1 MRFKI
6 NTEKEE
12 DAFKKIS
19 LINEDSKKEY
29 FSINFLKNDRIH
41 SFSIKNKEKDLNF
54 DILEHIISETKKRET
69 RRGDSVDDELI
80 RYQIVEEF
88 SEDNKLLRKKD
99 KRIEMGLPVTESITD
114 NFYDSEGLKAASVKK
129 YKDNR
134 KEFSFYF
141 GDERLVIGIQPDLRI
156 EVNEK
161 NEIYYI
167 NLKINNENIKIF
179 IEDNEIQSVKISEEN
194 IDDQILNETKTF
206 NKDGVLIE
214 RQIKRIDQENNKII
228 QETFNDNNEILE
240 KLVSFIDSPHTIRER
255 HLSKNNNEPA
265 KTEFFLYSDDQDKDD
280 AEYIIETYYD
290 DNSLYSREKFDD
302 NRNIIKEEIYDV
314 SGNLYEM
321 SEYYYRETTRKEFIS
336 GDIPLDKER
345 HTKKTTKFWENG
357 HQKEVSYYTE
367 MDNYTKPK
375 RVEHFNTDG
384 QKENILK
391 VIGNKIL
398 KTLVNDN
405 KEENEIKNQ
414 LLKIKEKK
422 NKNKKQHNQI

>member
-141 GDERLVIGIQPDLRI
+141 GDERLVIGIQP
-156 EVNEK
+156 E
-161 NEIYYI
+161 
-167 NLKINNENIKIF
+167 
-179 IEDNEIQSVKISEEN
+179 S
-194 IDDQILNETKTF
+194 
-206 NKDGVLIE
+206 
-214 RQIKRIDQENNKII
+214 
-228 QETFNDNNEILE
+228 
-240 KLVSFIDSPHTIRER
+240 
-255 HLSKNNNEPA
+255 
-265 KTEFFLYSDDQDKDD
+265 
-280 AEYIIETYYD
+280 
-290 DNSLYSREKFDD
+290 
-302 NRNIIKEEIYDV
+302 
-314 SGNLYEM
+314 
-321 SEYYYRETTRKEFIS
+321 
-336 GDIPLDKER
+336 
-345 HTKKTTKFWENG
+345 
-357 HQKEVSYYTE
+357 
-367 MDNYTKPK
+367 
-375 RVEHFNTDG
+375 
-384 QKENILK
+384 
-391 VIGNKIL
+391 
-398 KTLVNDN
+398 
-405 KEENEIKNQ
+405 
-414 LLKIKEKK
+414 
-422 NKNKKQHNQI
+422 

>member
-1 MRFKI
+1 
-6 NTEKEE
+6 
-12 DAFKKIS
+12 
-19 LINEDSKKEY
+19 
-29 FSINFLKNDRIH
+29 
-41 SFSIKNKEKDLNF
+41 
-54 DILEHIISETKKRET
+54 
-69 RRGDSVDDELI
+69 
-80 RYQIVEEF
+80 
-88 SEDNKLLRKKD
+88 
-99 KRIEMGLPVTESITD
+99 
-114 NFYDSEGLKAASVKK
+114 
-129 YKDNR
+129 
-134 KEFSFYF
+134 
-141 GDERLVIGIQPDLRI
+141 
-156 EVNEK
+156 
-161 NEIYYI
+161 
-167 NLKINNENIKIF
+167 
-179 IEDNEIQSVKISEEN
+179 
-194 IDDQILNETKTF
+194 
-206 NKDGVLIE
+206 
-214 RQIKRIDQENNKII
+214 
-228 QETFNDNNEILE
+228 
-240 KLVSFIDSPHTIRER
+240 
-255 HLSKNNNEPA
+255 
-265 KTEFFLYSDDQDKDD
+265 
-280 AEYIIETYYD
+280 ETYYD